1 MAYFPSS
8 INYASRYRLECT
20 MNVVIGNIISLT
32 ITNSYVPDFGAT
44 RA

>member
-8 INYASRYRLECT
+8 INYASRYWLEYA

-32 ITNSYVPDFGAT
+32 ISGRLFHYGA
-44 RA
+44 